1 MINTIYNCRSDE
13 EYIPIKMCE
22 YKIIVEA
29 DSGPKWKDML
39 LRQLKLFIFSLG
51 NQKNGFGPF

>member
-1 MINTIYNCRSDE
+1 MRNIYQPTK
-13 EYIPIKMCE
+13 ICE

-39 LRQLKLFIFSLG
+39 LRQLKIFIFSLG